1 MAVPLA
7 VSFAVPLVV
16 PLVAVIVAVVEEE
29 QGLRR
34 PLLPPEEAPQR
45 AVVDEEPRLG
55 ILGANSTQE
64 LAFRFCIVF
73 QLWIPH
79 IRKHFKMR

>member
-7 VSFAVPLVV
+7 VSLAVPLVV
-16 PLVAVIVAVVEEE
+16 PVVAMIVAIVEEE

-34 PLLPPEEAPQR
+34 PPLPPEEAPQR

-73 QLWIPH
+73 
-79 IRKHFKMR
+79 